1 MEKWVYL
8 FEEGSRAMQGLLGGK
23 GANLAEMSRSGLP
36 VPPGFT
42 ITTEACR
49 QYYIHDKLFPEG
61 MWTASKQALKAVE
74 KKTGKQFGD
83 PANPLLVSVR
93 SGAPI
98 SMPGMMDTVLNL
110 GLTPATVAGLA
121 QLTSDERFAWD
132 AYRRFIQMFGEI
144 VLDVPKDK
152 LHHALERTMTRA
164 DVRREADLT
173 VPQLQDLVHHLN
185 EIIFG
190 ESRQHVPDDP
200 EEQLRMAIAAVFD
213 SWTNRR
219 ATDYRRVN
227 RIADDIATAVNVQAM
242 VFGNASEDSGTGVA
256 FTRNPST
263 GESIMFGEFL
273 SNAQGEDIV
282 AGIRTP
288 LPITKM
294 AETSPE
300 IYKQVLRV
308 GKQLENHYKE
318 MQDIEFTVERG
329 QLYLLQTRTGKRTGQ
344 AAIRIAVD
352 MVREGLISPDEAVV
366 RVAPSQVEQ
375 LLYPVIDPQAQAEI
389 LTRGL
394 PASPGAATGRAV
406 FDADEAVEFVTR
418 GEAVILVRQETN
430 PDDFHGMVAANAIV
444 TARGGMTSH
453 AAVVARGMGKCCVVG
468 AAEMVVD
475 YGKQMFTTP
484 NGVVTRG
491 DWISIDGN
499 SGNVLLGKVQT
510 IAPALDDNYHTL
522 MSWAD
527 ERRQMR
533 VRANADNAADAR
545 NARDRGAEGIG
556 LCRTEHM
563 FFEGERIEVMRE
575 MIMAP
580 NPLARTEA
588 LARLEPL
595 QTEDFL
601 AIFRVMNGFPVTIRL
616 LDPPLHEFLP
626 RQEDILHEIT
636 NLKLQLRDAT
646 SLETINALMDDIN
659 EKNAIMAQIER
670 LAEANPMLGHRG
682 CRLGVV
688 YPEITRMQARA
699 IFNAAVQA
707 SEEGITVQPEVMIPL
722 VAFDTEFRHQVAL
735 VREEAERI
743 FTAHDRRLDYMVG
756 TMIELPRAAL
766 TADKIAST
774 AEFFS

>member
-329 QLYLLQTRTGKRTGQ
+329 QLYLLQTRTGKR
-344 AAIRIAVD
+344 
-352 MVREGLISPDEAVV
+352 
-366 RVAPSQVEQ
+366 
-375 LLYPVIDPQAQAEI
+375 
-389 LTRGL
+389 
-394 PASPGAATGRAV
+394 
-406 FDADEAVEFVTR
+406 
-418 GEAVILVRQETN
+418 
-430 PDDFHGMVAANAIV
+430 
-444 TARGGMTSH
+444 
-453 AAVVARGMGKCCVVG
+453 
-468 AAEMVVD
+468 
-475 YGKQMFTTP
+475 
-484 NGVVTRG
+484 
-491 DWISIDGN
+491 
-499 SGNVLLGKVQT
+499 
-510 IAPALDDNYHTL
+510 
-522 MSWAD
+522 
-527 ERRQMR
+527 
-533 VRANADNAADAR
+533 
-545 NARDRGAEGIG
+545 
-556 LCRTEHM
+556 
-563 FFEGERIEVMRE
+563 
-575 MIMAP
+575 
-580 NPLARTEA
+580 
-588 LARLEPL
+588 
-595 QTEDFL
+595 
-601 AIFRVMNGFPVTIRL
+601 
-616 LDPPLHEFLP
+616 
-626 RQEDILHEIT
+626 
-636 NLKLQLRDAT
+636 
-646 SLETINALMDDIN
+646 
-659 EKNAIMAQIER
+659 
-670 LAEANPMLGHRG
+670 
-682 CRLGVV
+682 
-688 YPEITRMQARA
+688 
-699 IFNAAVQA
+699 
-707 SEEGITVQPEVMIPL
+707 
-722 VAFDTEFRHQVAL
+722 
-735 VREEAERI
+735 
-743 FTAHDRRLDYMVG
+743 
-756 TMIELPRAAL
+756 
-766 TADKIAST
+766 
-774 AEFFS
+774 